1 MKKKLNCSLYEIVL
15 NIPSTWK
22 PFREKKAKNPL
33 QVGLKRTSA
42 LKRGNSSMKYE
53 EILQIFKI
61 ALFFL
66 AYLLLSEKSKY
77 FLQKELYVSK

>member
-1 MKKKLNCSLYEIVL
+1 
-15 NIPSTWK
+15 
-22 PFREKKAKNPL
+22 
-33 QVGLKRTSA
+33 
-42 LKRGNSSMKYE
+42 MKYE